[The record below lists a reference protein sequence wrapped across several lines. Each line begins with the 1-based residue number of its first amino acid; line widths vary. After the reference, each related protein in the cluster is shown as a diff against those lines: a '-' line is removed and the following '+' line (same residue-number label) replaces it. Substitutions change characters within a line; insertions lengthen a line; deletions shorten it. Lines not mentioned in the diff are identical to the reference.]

1 MGHAPITSDQER
13 HPVTRYLLL
22 AAGFICFAVGFAGM
36 FIPVLPTTPL
46 LLLAT
51 FLFANSSPR
60 MHGWITR
67 TRAYRAY
74 VVPFK
79 EAGGITFKRKL
90 HILGASF
97 SVMAVSAICVQKP
110 LVWAIL
116 AAVALFLCWLMFVR
130 IPTID
135 LETIRTVSRV
145 EGEQD

>member
-1 MGHAPITSDQER
+1 M
-13 HPVTRYLLL
+13 TRYLLL
-22 AAGFICFAVGFAGM
+22 AAGFICFAIGFVGM

-60 MHGWITR
+60 MHAWIAR
-67 TRAYRAY
+67 TRAYQAY

-79 EAGGITFKRKL
+79 QAGGITFKRKL

-97 SVMAVSAICVQKP
+97 SVMGISAICVQKP

-116 AAVALFLCWLMFVR
+116 GAVALFLCWLMFVR

-135 LETIRTVSRV
+135 LEAIRTAQHT
-145 EGEQD
+145 ENEQG